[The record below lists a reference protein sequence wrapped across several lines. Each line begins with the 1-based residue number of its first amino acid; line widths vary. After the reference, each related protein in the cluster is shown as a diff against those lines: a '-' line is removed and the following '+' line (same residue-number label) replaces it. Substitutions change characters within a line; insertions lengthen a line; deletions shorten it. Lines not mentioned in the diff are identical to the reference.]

1 MKGIVFNLLEEYIT
15 DVLGED
21 AHDAIVSECALITR
35 EPFIGPGTY
44 PDEDLVAIMTKAS
57 ERTRQPVAALIR
69 VFGRYAFPKLASKF
83 PSFVIPYSHPKD
95 FLKTVDQLHFTE
107 VKKLYEDAT
116 PPHFIYSEPS
126 EEMLVM
132 VYRSARRLCPLME
145 GLIEG
150 VSDYFKAPV
159 KFSHPRCMHR
169 GDTECEFQL
178 SFPPRG

>member
-21 AHDAIVSECALITR
+21 AYDEVVSECAMITQ

-44 PDEDLVAIMTKAS
+44 PDADLAAIITRAS
-57 ERTRQPVAALIR
+57 DRTRQPVAELLKA
-69 VFGRYAFPKLASKF
+69 FGRYAFPKLASKF
-83 PSFVIPYSHPKD
+83 PGFVLPYSHPKD
-95 FLKTVDQLHFTE
+95 FLKTVDQLHFAE

-116 PPHFIYSEPS
+116 PPHFLYSEPS
-126 EEMLVM
+126 QDSLVM
-132 VYRSARRLCPLME
+132 VYMSARRLCPLME
-145 GLIEG
+145 GLIDG
-150 VSDYFKAPV
+150 VADYFKTPV
-159 KFSHPRCMHR
+159 KFSQARCMHR